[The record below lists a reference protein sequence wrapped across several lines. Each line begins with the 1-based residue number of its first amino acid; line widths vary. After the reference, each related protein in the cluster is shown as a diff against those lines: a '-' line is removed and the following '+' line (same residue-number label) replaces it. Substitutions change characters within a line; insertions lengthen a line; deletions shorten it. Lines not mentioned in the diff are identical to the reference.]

1 MKTELSFSP
10 QAPEPSHRALE
21 QAAEWFALLRSG
33 EATDEEQRR
42 WQAWLDGAQEHRTA
56 WRYVERISGQFKPL
70 QASPSREAAVKGFC
84 SANTRMARRRQML
97 LGLGALAGTG
107 LSGLAAWRLTP
118 LPGMVLAWSAD
129 YRSATGEVRRVEL
142 ADGSQVW
149 LGAASAFD
157 QDHGGGLR
165 RLRLLAGE
173 ILIQTAPDPVRPFVV
188 DTPQGRLR
196 ALGTRFTVRL
206 DGDETL
212 VAVYKGAV
220 EARTADTGST
230 RVIQTGQQT
239 RFTGEFLAGT
249 ESADPARE
257 AWARGIL
264 ITNNT
269 PLADVARELQRYRG
283 GVLRVD
289 PEIAHLP
296 VIGSYPIAD
305 PDRALA
311 MLEAVLPIRVKR
323 TLPWWVSIQRRS
335 GPASS
340 L

>member
-1 MKTELSFSP
+1 MKTELSLSP
-10 QAPEPSHRALE
+10 LTPEPSSLVLE

-42 WQAWLDGAQEHRTA
+42 WQSWLDSAQEHRTA
-56 WRYVERISGQFKPL
+56 WRYVERISGQFSPI
-70 QASPSREAAVKGFC
+70 QTSPSRETAARGFC
-84 SANTRMARRRQML
+84 SVNTRMARRRQTL
-97 LGLGALAGTG
+97 LGLGVLVGTG
-107 LSGLAAWRLTP
+107 LSGWAAWRLTP
-118 LPGMVLAWSAD
+118 LPGLVVALSAD

-149 LGAASAFD
+149 LSAASAFD
-157 QDHGGGLR
+157 LDYSGHLR
-165 RLRLLAGE
+165 RLHLLAGE
-173 ILIQTAPDPVRPFVV
+173 ILIQTVPDPTRPFVV
-188 DTPQGRLR
+188 DTPQGRVR

-206 DGDETL
+206 DGEETL

-230 RVIQTGQQT
+230 RIIQTGQQT
-239 RFTGEFLAGT
+239 RFTGERLVEA

-269 PLADVARELQRYRG
+269 PLVDVASELQRYRG
-283 GVLRVD
+283 GLLRVD
-289 PEIAHLP
+289 PEIARLP
-296 VIGSYPIAD
+296 VIGSYPLTD

-311 MLEAVLPIRVKR
+311 MLEAVLPIRIKR
-323 TLPWWVSIQRRS
+323 TLPWWVSIQPRN